1 MVKLC
6 VREPHVELMMM
17 KKQSKII
24 IVVVVLLIIAAS
36 TFVLIENSISKKELE
51 VNSQYYTGFVARVQ
65 KLDDTLSQTS
75 KIETNNEVE
84 QMFEVYT
91 SIILVNDQLTLL
103 KENTKTFPELDVLIN
118 DFLIFRGEYGYLV
131 RDQLKGSRADSVV
144 LIKVAEQVK
153 LFLNNLPKE
162 YENSK
167 EFSDQ
172 FSKAS
177 EHIKPL
183 IHLNF

>member
-1 MVKLC
+1 
-6 VREPHVELMMM
+6 MM
-17 KKQSKII
+17 KKKYSKIM
-24 IVVVVLLIIAAS
+24 IVVVVLLIIVS
-36 TFVLIENSISKKELE
+36 TFILIENSISKKEVE

-75 KIETNNEVE
+75 EIETKIEVE

-131 RDQLKGSRADSVV
+131 RDQLKGSRADSEVLMKVV
-144 LIKVAEQVK
+144 KQVK
-153 LFLNNLPKE
+153 LFLTDLPNE

>member
-1 MVKLC
+1 MQKI
-6 VREPHVELMMM
+6 PHVELMM
-17 KKQSKII
+17 KKKYSKII
-24 IVVVVLLIIAAS
+24 IVVVVLLIIAS
-36 TFVLIENSISKKELE
+36 TFILIESLYTKKEVE
-51 VNSQYYTGFVARVQ
+51 VNSNYYTGFVARVQ

-75 KIETNNEVE
+75 EIETDNEVE
-84 QMFEVYT
+84 QMFDVYT

-103 KENTKTFPELDVLIN
+103 KENTKTFPELNVLIN

-131 RDQLKGSRADSVV
+131 RDQLKGNRADSEVRMKVV
-144 LIKVAEQVK
+144 KQVK

-167 EFSDQ
+167 EFADK
-172 FSKAS
+172 FNAAT

-183 IHLNF
+183 LHLNF

>member
-1 MVKLC
+1 
-6 VREPHVELMMM
+6 MMM

-36 TFVLIENSISKKELE
+36 TFVLIENSISKKEIE
-51 VNSQYYTGFVARVQ
+51 INSKYYTGFVARVQ

-75 KIETNNEVE
+75 EIETNNEVE

-103 KENTKTFPELDVLIN
+103 KENTKTFPELNVLIN

-131 RDQLKGSRADSVV
+131 RDQLKGSRADSEVLMKVV
-144 LIKVAEQVK
+144 KQVK
-153 LFLNNLPKE
+153 LFLTDLPNE

-183 IHLNF
+183 LHLNF

>member
-1 MVKLC
+1 
-6 VREPHVELMMM
+6 MMM
-17 KKQSKII
+17 KKQSKVI

-36 TFVLIENSISKKELE
+36 TIVLIENSISKKELE
-51 VNSQYYTGFVARVQ
+51 VNSKYYTGFVSRVQ

-75 KIETNNEVE
+75 EIETNNEVE

-103 KENTKTFPELDVLIN
+103 QENTKTFPELNVLIN

-131 RDQLKGSRADSVV
+131 RDQLKGSRADSEVLMKVV
-144 LIKVAEQVK
+144 KQIKF
-153 LFLNNLPKE
+153 FLTDLPNE

>member
-1 MVKLC
+1 
-6 VREPHVELMMM
+6 MMM

-36 TFVLIENSISKKELE
+36 TFVLIENSISKKEIE
-51 VNSQYYTGFVARVQ
+51 INSKYYTGFVARVQ

-75 KIETNNEVE
+75 EIETNNEVE

-103 KENTKTFPELDVLIN
+103 KENTKTFPELNVLIN

-131 RDQLKGSRADSVV
+131 RDQLKGSLADSEVLMKVV
-144 LIKVAEQVK
+144 KQVK
-153 LFLNNLPKE
+153 LFLTDLPNE

-183 IHLNF
+183 LHLNF

>member
-1 MVKLC
+1 
-6 VREPHVELMMM
+6 MMM

-24 IVVVVLLIIAAS
+24 INVVVLLMIAAS
-36 TFVLIENSISKKELE
+36 TFVLIENSISKKEVE

-75 KIETNNEVE
+75 EIETNNEVE

-131 RDQLKGSRADSVV
+131 RDQLKGSGANSEV
-144 LIKVAEQVK
+144 LMKMVKQVK
-153 LFLNNLPKE
+153 LFLTDLPNE

-167 EFSDQ
+167 KFSDQ